1 MIGNVS
7 TKVTAL
13 SEEEETSKVHYT
25 STSSR
30 RILFFKTS
38 FAGVNAAP
46 GRAPDGARRHPSTRG
61 HDVEGCVLLQV
72 ADHETNDG
80 MRWTEW
86 NRKKKKMYAPRL
98 QLWATA
104 KGVDMEQDVWNATRR
119 DVASAHARTTP
130 YGRWAQY
137 TKVGR
142 YSFLFFIR
150 RANIRMELTSEE
162 VREHLVSE

>member
-1 MIGNVS
+1 MIGNVA
-7 TKVTAL
+7 TKVAAL

-86 NRKKKKMYAPRL
+86 NRKKKKCMHHGYNCGQPRRAWTWSKTSGMRL
-98 QLWATA
+98 DATSPVCMRQLHRTDD
-104 KGVDMEQDVWNATRR
+104 GHNIRR
-119 DVASAHARTTP
+119 SAGTLFFFL
-130 YGRWAQY
+130 Y
-137 TKVGR
+137 VGR
-142 YSFLFFIR
+142 I
-150 RANIRMELTSEE
+150 
-162 VREHLVSE
+162 